1 MKRMFGILALMVIT
15 SIMIAGC
22 VQPAENE
29 TVTPATTPGL
39 TETPTGTVDETPME
53 TATAISTETPEET
66 ITTMAPA
73 ETETAIETAIM
84 EEIEITMVSDEAET
98 PPGTPV
104 VVIVADEIV
113 SITDSGFVPETLTVP
128 AGTTVEWTN
137 DASADQTVSTTG
149 DTGFLSSGVL
159 KPGDTYTYTFS
170 AEGNYTYQSWI
181 SGSTG
186 TVIVTP

>member
-1 MKRMFGILALMVIT
+1 MVIT

-29 TVTPATTPGL
+29 TVTPTTTPAL
-39 TETPTGTVDETPME
+39 TETPMGTVE
-53 TATAISTETPEET
+53 ETPEET
-66 ITTMAPA
+66 ITTLAPA
-73 ETETAIETAIM
+73 ETETAIETETM
-84 EEIEITMVSDEAET
+84 EETEIIMVSDETET

-113 SITDSGFVPETLTVP
+113 SITDSGFMPETLAVP

-149 DTGFLSSGVL
+149 DTGFLSSGIL

-181 SGSTG
+181 SGFTG

>member
-73 ETETAIETAIM
+73 ETETAIL

-104 VVIVADEIV
+104 VVIVADEII
-113 SITDSGFVPETLTVP
+113 SITDSGFVPETLT
-128 AGTTVEWTN
+128 
-137 DASADQTVSTTG
+137 
-149 DTGFLSSGVL
+149 
-159 KPGDTYTYTFS
+159 
-170 AEGNYTYQSWI
+170 
-181 SGSTG
+181 
-186 TVIVTP
+186 